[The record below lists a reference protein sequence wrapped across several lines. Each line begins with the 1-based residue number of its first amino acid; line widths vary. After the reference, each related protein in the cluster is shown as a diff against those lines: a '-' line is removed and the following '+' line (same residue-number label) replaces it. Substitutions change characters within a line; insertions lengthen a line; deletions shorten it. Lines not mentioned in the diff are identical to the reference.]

1 MSLRHSTLQPR
12 ATRVRVSHMSGLAN
26 QSDSPSQ
33 KPLSLSMPPSPTD
46 TDDDEALPAS
56 MRVGLVVHRSSAG
69 LVGRANDLLT
79 LLDLNR
85 HVRIPPLY
93 ALEMHV

>member
-1 MSLRHSTLQPR
+1 
-12 ATRVRVSHMSGLAN
+12 
-26 QSDSPSQ
+26 
-33 KPLSLSMPPSPTD
+33 MPPSPTD